1 MRMMIPVAI
10 ALLLVAFPCVCDTTV
25 DQTTSTA
32 TTTQTTTTSTTTAQV
47 PVINQPTSATSTTS
61 TTISPTTAMP
71 TITAGTPATEPG
83 SGYLKQLLQEY
94 GLSQTY
100 LPLVQDL
107 NKNLRGAIDAGIDAV
122 VNYYRGVFYMQGNL
136 PMAAVVGIVGA
147 LIKMKVD
154 EAAKTAI
161 PSWNVQLVAFL
172 KPDVSVYNMLD
183 ALSYD
188 LGDAAYEVV
197 TSVPLIKMLGDAIN
211 EALQQAPSG
220 SKAYT
225 VLDHANTDYQTFLN
239 YLKGYVVDVMKLMIA
254 ASGLKVPF

>member
-1 MRMMIPVAI
+1 MRVTIPAMVVLATILAPCACDTTATSVATTSSQTT
-10 ALLLVAFPCVCDTTV
+10 ASVTQVPTVVNQPTTV
-25 DQTTSTA
+25 DQTASTGA
-32 TTTQTTTTSTTTAQV
+32 TT
-47 PVINQPTSATSTTS
+47 PTVGS
-61 TTISPTTAMP
+61 
-71 TITAGTPATEPG
+71 PATGPG
-83 SGYLKQLLQEY
+83 TGYLRQLLQEY
-94 GLSQTY
+94 GLSQDY
-100 LPLVQDL
+100 LPVVQDL
-107 NKNLRGAIDAGIDAV
+107 NKNLQGAIDSGIDAV

-172 KPDVSVYNMLD
+172 KPNVDVYNLLN
-183 ALSYD
+183 AFSYD

-197 TSVPLIKMLGDAIN
+197 TAVPVVKMLGDAID

-225 VLDHANTDYQTFLN
+225 VLDQANNDYQSFVN
-239 YLKGYVVDVMKLMIA
+239 YLENYVIDVMKLMIA
-254 ASGLKVPF
+254 ASGLTVPF

>member
-1 MRMMIPVAI
+1 MRMTIPVAI
-10 ALLLVAFPCVCDTTV
+10 ALLLVSFPCACDTTT

-32 TTTQTTTTSTTTAQV
+32 TATQTTTTATQV

-61 TTISPTTAMP
+61 STVSPATATP
-71 TITAGTPATEPG
+71 TITAGTPATGPG

-94 GLSQTY
+94 GLSQAY
-100 LPLVQDL
+100 LPIVKDL
-107 NKNLRGAIDAGIDAV
+107 DKNLRGAINSGIDAV

-154 EAAKTAI
+154 EAARTAI

-197 TSVPLIKMLGDAIN
+197 TAIPVVKMLGDAID

-225 VLDHANTDYQTFLN
+225 VLDQANTDYQTFLN
-239 YLKGYVVDVMKLMIA
+239 YLENYVVDVMKLMIA